1 MAVETNV
8 ITTGEQKD
16 DGVMTTTTVTE
27 KMSTEK
33 FLASYAQR
41 EGQMKQIKANLEVL
55 EGMLKDIEQIKKE
68 REPKK
73 IKELLDKILRPDK
86 LIEQK
91 EALLKSYSEQEKIVT
106 NLKPLFDKL
115 RAENA
120 EKAKKEE
127 EITE

>member
-127 EITE
+127 ETTE